1 MPAVLLAEAL
11 HGRPAVID
19 NASGRAEGK
28 TLHTCPVS
36 SRPAEQR
43 WMDSD
48 RALRLE
54 HVSQYQHR
62 GLEAAAAPTIEAR

>member
-11 HGRPAVID
+11 HGRPAMID

-28 TLHTCPVS
+28 TLHTCPVWS
-36 SRPAEQR
+36 GPAEQR
-43 WMDSD
+43 WMDWD

-54 HVSQYQHR
+54 HVSHYQHR
-62 GLEAAAAPTIEAR
+62 SLEATVVPTIEAR